1 MYIYIKKLKNDEEL
15 AQNIDMPKFI
25 KKIVIKLI
33 KFFNI
38 ITVKKIDE
46 LHYLYI
52 IPKENINIIQK
63 IINKNSKEKIILS
76 KELKKYEKELNL
88 SKKGS
93 KIVFF
98 VYDILK
104 YIANKIK

>member
-1 MYIYIKKLKNDEEL
+1 MYIYIKKLKNDEEP
-15 AQNIDMPKFI
+15 AKNIDMPKFL

-63 IINKNSKEKIILS
+63 IINKNSKEKI
-76 KELKKYEKELNL
+76 
-88 SKKGS
+88 SKK
-93 KIVFF
+93 KKTNI
-98 VYDILK
+98 
-104 YIANKIK
+104 